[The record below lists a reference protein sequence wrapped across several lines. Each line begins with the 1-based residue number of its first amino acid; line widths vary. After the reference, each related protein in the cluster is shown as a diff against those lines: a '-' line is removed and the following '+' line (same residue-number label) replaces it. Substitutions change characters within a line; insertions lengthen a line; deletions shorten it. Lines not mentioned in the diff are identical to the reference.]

1 MHARAVLGV
10 GKGVLFREVS
20 SVQESI
26 LMERE
31 RGSTVFIS
39 VCLRDLS
46 ALPLSPPLGLC
57 THSQVMHPVPY
68 NIHDN
73 AGLVCNLSGLFT
85 TSHSPIAIQLT

>member
-1 MHARAVLGV
+1 MHARVVLGV

-20 SVQESI
+20 SVQECPH
-26 LMERE
+26 RE

-46 ALPLSPPLGLC
+46 ALPLSPPPGLWV
-57 THSQVMHPVPY
+57 HSQVMHPVPY

-73 AGLVCNLSGLFT
+73 AGLV
-85 TSHSPIAIQLT
+85 